1 MADTPLDDTRV
12 RGDVLTFCLKM
23 AESFMCNG
31 EFVHFSNGGGH
42 EMMKE
47 WSGIAASLGFR
58 ELSNSLEYHTQLGNG
73 CCATGIDEE
82 FLDERFSE
90 PETKKQWIQ
99 VMDVFLSRLSDGSAF
114 DGWVG
119 EKFDSDLTESWIHR
133 CRLLRSALASQQNG
147 QNKPE

>member
-1 MADTPLDDTRV
+1 
-12 RGDVLTFCLKM
+12 
-23 AESFMCNG
+23 
-31 EFVHFSNGGGH
+31 
-42 EMMKE
+42 MMKE